1 MELQVSS
8 LVEERIAKS
17 VDKLLGN
24 ADTNLNTIV
33 KMTMLNYSPETKKK
47 ICEQIKQHSIMQAYL
62 IDKEFQLTIDKDGNI
77 ADIYNPDGEEESK
90 ENS

>member
-24 ADTNLNTIV
+24 ADTNLNTLL
-33 KMTMLNYSPETKKK
+33 K
-47 ICEQIKQHSIMQAYL
+47 
-62 IDKEFQLTIDKDGNI
+62 
-77 ADIYNPDGEEESK
+77 
-90 ENS
+90 

>member
-47 ICEQIKQHSIMQAYL
+47 ICEQIKQDNIMQAYL

-77 ADIYNPDGEEESK
+77 ADIYNPDREEESK